1 MNHLGRYRLDRT
13 LGAGAFATVW
23 LGYDPE
29 LDAAV
34 AIKVLAENWALDADV
49 RARFLEEARLLRRIS
64 DPRVV
69 RVHDIGVAGDRPYF
83 VMDHV
88 DGGTLAD
95 VVGTLAPAE
104 AVRLAI
110 EVAYAVDV
118 LHREGVIHR
127 DVKPSNLL
135 LDRRTDPPAVL
146 VADLGSAKPL
156 AAASGLTVTTGTP
169 AYMAPEQAD
178 QLGGFDGR
186 ADVYAVAAV
195 TYELLSG
202 QRPFDDSS
210 PASVA
215 RRAPGVRPAPIATRL
230 GLPARLDDLL
240 ARSLD
245 RDPERRPPS
254 AAAFAEALTA
264 VVGGGRAALPPVA
277 REWSPRLVAGVAVLL
292 FLVAALAGWLLH

>member
-1 MNHLGRYRLDRT
+1 MRQLGRYRLDRT

-29 LDAAV
+29 LDATVAV
-34 AIKVLAENWALDADV
+34 KVLADNWALDADV
-49 RARFLEEARLLRRIS
+49 RRRFLEEARLLRRIS

-69 RVHDIGVAGDRPYF
+69 RVHDVGVADERPYF
-83 VMDHV
+83 VMDYIE
-88 DGGTLAD
+88 GGTLAD
-95 VVGTLAPAE
+95 LVGTLTPAE
-104 AVRLAI
+104 AVRLAT
-110 EVAYAVDV
+110 ETAYGVEV
-118 LHREGVIHR
+118 LHRAGVVHR

-135 LDRRTDPPAVL
+135 LDRHRHPVAVL
-146 VADLGSAKPL
+146 VADLGSAKLL
-156 AAASGLTVTTGTP
+156 AGASGLTVTTGTP

-178 QLGGFDGR
+178 QLTSFDSR

-202 QRPFDDSS
+202 RKPFDDAS

-215 RRAPGVRPAPIATRL
+215 RRAGGVRPAPIAAEL
-230 GLPARLDDLL
+230 GVPTAIDDLL

-254 AAAFAEALTA
+254 AAAFADALTA
-264 VVGGGRAALPPVA
+264 VVGGGRASLPRLR
-277 REWSPRLVAGVAVLL
+277 REWSSRAVAVTAAVL
-292 FLVAALAGWLLH
+292 FVVAALVSWLLR